1 MDTLTA
7 DEILLFEGFC
17 LDRRAGGLFRVDEN
31 GVLVPVAI
39 GSRALDLLMLLVTR
53 HGDLISKH
61 EIMAAIWPGMIV
73 EDSNLP
79 TQISALRR
87 VFDRGRSQ
95 GSFIQTVA
103 GRGYRFVAPV
113 RRTEGRPHSG
123 RTLLLQLSERPLPRL
138 SIIVIPFVNLGNDRA
153 QQYFADGIT
162 DDLTTD
168 LSRLPNMFVISRNTA
183 FTYRDRRVDTKQIGR
198 DLGVRY
204 VLEGSVRRSG
214 SQVRVNAQLIDAETD
229 AHVWAERFD
238 HDVGDLFALQN
249 EITGRIAIALN
260 LEVTIREAARPNDD
274 PDALDYI
281 LRGRA
286 ALYKPQSPDSLAEA
300 ISLFEL
306 ALALDL
312 GSVEAQSYLA
322 MALVTRVLNFGGTS
336 TDADVSCAEGLAAK
350 AVAAS
355 PRSALAHFAK
365 AEVLRVQRRSA
376 EAIPEYEATL
386 TLNRNW
392 VTAFASIG
400 RCKIWIGPIE
410 EGIAAQEQAIRLSP
424 RDPNIWNWYFGL
436 GKGISCSRGSTT
448 RSYGSKERETLIR
461 LPVSFAPTSP
471 LPTRSEAKPNAPPR
485 NSPKLVG

>member
-113 RRTEGRPHSG
+113 TRTEGRAHSG

-138 SIIVIPFVNLGNDRA
+138 SIIVLPFVNLGNDRA

-168 LSRLPNMFVISRNTA
+168 LSRLPNMFVTR
-183 FTYRDRRVDTKQIGR
+183 
-198 DLGVRY
+198 
-204 VLEGSVRRSG
+204 
-214 SQVRVNAQLIDAETD
+214 
-229 AHVWAERFD
+229 
-238 HDVGDLFALQN
+238 
-249 EITGRIAIALN
+249 
-260 LEVTIREAARPNDD
+260 TIRH
-274 PDALDYI
+274 
-281 LRGRA
+281 
-286 ALYKPQSPDSLAEA
+286 SPIE
-300 ISLFEL
+300 
-306 ALALDL
+306 
-312 GSVEAQSYLA
+312 
-322 MALVTRVLNFGGTS
+322 TGGLTPS
-336 TDADVSCAEGLAAK
+336 RS
-350 AVAAS
+350 AAS
-355 PRSALAHFAK
+355 WVCATCWK
-365 AEVLRVQRRSA
+365 
-376 EAIPEYEATL
+376 EA
-386 TLNRNW
+386 
-392 VTAFASIG
+392 SG
-400 RCKIWIGPIE
+400 G
-410 EGIAAQEQAIRLSP
+410 Q
-424 RDPNIWNWYFGL
+424 
-436 GKGISCSRGSTT
+436 
-448 RSYGSKERETLIR
+448 
-461 LPVSFAPTSP
+461 
-471 LPTRSEAKPNAPPR
+471 EAKSASTP
-485 NSPKLVG
+485 S